1 MTAQQ
6 PAAGEVSPKE
16 QSSSELSASETTALP
31 LAGSARGTAG
41 TVLITGTTSG
51 VGLHALKSL
60 VDRGWTVVT
69 ANRDPVRAAAAADSL
84 AIDSA
89 RVHHLR
95 IDIGDLD
102 SVRVGVETLVPSLGL
117 PLDVLVIN
125 AAIYQPRLKQP
136 QWSPQGYELS
146 MATNHLGHFLLIQL
160 LLEDLKR
167 SSPPSRRVVIM
178 GTVAANSKELGGK
191 IPIPAPAD
199 LGDLS
204 GFKAGFKAPIAM
216 ASGKS
221 FKPGKA
227 YKDSK
232 LCNMITTQELHR
244 RLHTSTGIVFSSLY
258 PGCVADS
265 PLFRHTPPAFQTIFP
280 WFQKNITGGYVS
292 QALAGERLAQVV
304 ADPAFSVSGVH
315 WSWGNRQKKD
325 GKQFG
330 QELSDKASHPATA
343 EAMWTTSLQ
352 LVGLA

>member
-1 MTAQQ
+1 MSAQQ
-6 PAAGEVSPKE
+6 P
-16 QSSSELSASETTALP
+16 SAPEPSATEPSAIP
-31 LAGSARGTAG
+31 LADPANGTSG

-51 VGLHALKSL
+51 VGLNALKSL

-84 AIDSA
+84 GIDSA

-95 IDIGDLD
+95 MDLGDLE
-102 SVRVGVETLVPSLGL
+102 SVRVGVETLVASLGL
-117 PLDVLVIN
+117 PLDALVIN
-125 AAIYQPRLKQP
+125 AAVYKPRLKQP
-136 QWSPQGYELS
+136 EWSPQGYEIS

-160 LLEDLKR
+160 LLADLQR
-167 SSPPSRRVVIM
+167 STHPSRRVVIM
-178 GTVAANSKELGGK
+178 GTVTANSKELGGK

-199 LGDLS
+199 LGDLA

-216 ASGKS
+216 ANGKA

-244 RLHTSTGIVFSSLY
+244 RLHGDTGIVFSSLY
-258 PGCVADS
+258 PGCVADT
-265 PLFRHTPPAFQTIFP
+265 PLFRNTPRAFQTIFP

-304 ADPAFSVSGVH
+304 ADPEFAVSGVH
-315 WSWGNRQKKD
+315 WSWGNRQTKG

-330 QELSDKASHPATA
+330 QELSDQASNPETA
-343 EAMWTTSLQ
+343 DTMWTTSMH
-352 LVGLA
+352 LVGLS